1 MSQVE
6 ALPFGLL
13 HRDQTP
19 MADRGY
25 EEYPSIISYDP
36 KTQVSV
42 FNPRA
47 GGPTTPTTRCLVE
60 ARIRRFMQRQGL
72 IFSAMDFVLSRKGTY
87 HFLENN
93 PNGQWLWLEQITG
106 VPLSKSML
114 RLLFG

>member
-47 GGPTTPTTRCLVE
+47 GGPTTPTTRCLVDSTGFLSSDSDE
-60 ARIRRFMQRQGL
+60 AN
-72 IFSAMDFVLSRKGTY
+72 DDKGTD
-87 HFLENN
+87 
-93 PNGQWLWLEQITG
+93 
-106 VPLSKSML
+106 
-114 RLLFG
+114 